1 MIINISTT
9 MRKVDYSKLLS
20 AFWGKRLV
28 CTLTSCEAD
37 MYYYLLKQ
45 CDLGNWANPF
55 KLPTKK
61 CEIELDFTRKTIS
74 NVRNSLQQKGFIN
87 FKPSRVRGEVA
98 EYEIV
103 GLDVFLT
110 ETQTGTQTET
120 QTGTQTETQTG
131 TQTETQTKEK
141 GKEKENLS
149 PIPPIKEKEKEKE
162 RCLNRQLCSNEHFPV
177 RERKKAVK
185 EYSPCHK
192 GRQIF
197 EAFYLELYGEP
208 YYWQAK
214 DAKAMNSILKKISYA
229 RSHRAV
235 PLPVDVDS
243 LLKAWEEFL
252 RRIDKDWIMNNFSVN
267 KIDSQYNEIISE
279 IKNHQ
284 SNANNGKNFRK
295 ESGVPRYASKDAYD
309 TGFGTTNG

>member
-1 MIINISTT
+1 
-9 MRKVDYSKLLS
+9 MRIVNYSKLLN
-20 AFWGKRLV
+20 AFWEKRIV

-74 NVRNSLQQKGFIN
+74 NVRNSLQQKGFIR

-103 GLDVFLT
+103 GLDAFLE
-110 ETQTGTQTET
+110 ETQIGTQTET
-120 QTGTQTETQTG
+120 QIGTQTETQIG
-131 TQTETQTKEK
+131 TQTETQMGTQAKEK
-141 GKEKENLS
+141 AKEKES
-149 PIPPIKEKEKEKE
+149 IPPVPPNKEKEKEKE
-162 RCLNRQLCSNEHFPV
+162 KCLNRQLCSGEHSSTN
-177 RERKKAVK
+177 RRTSERKKAEK
-185 EYSPCHK
+185 EYTACHK
-192 GRQIF
+192 GRLIF
-197 EAFYLELYGEP
+197 EAFYLNLYGEP

-214 DAKAMNSILKKISYA
+214 DAKAMNSILKKIAYA
-229 RSHRAV
+229 RSHRAT
-235 PLPVDVDS
+235 PLPVDDES

-252 RRIDKDWIMNNFSVN
+252 QRIDKAWIMNNFSVN

-284 SNANNGKNFRK
+284 SSTNNGKNFRK
-295 ESGVPRYASKDAYD
+295 ESDVPRYASKDAYD
-309 TGFGTTNG
+309 TGFGSSRR

>member
-61 CEIELDFTRKTIS
+61 CEIELDFSRKTIS

-103 GLDVFLT
+103 GLDVFL
-110 ETQTGTQTET
+110 
-120 QTGTQTETQTG
+120 TETQTG

-214 DAKAMNSILKKISYA
+214 DAKAMNSILKKIAYA

-243 LLKAWEEFL
+243 LIKAWEEFL

-309 TGFGTTNG
+309 TWFGTTNG

>member
-1 MIINISTT
+1 
-9 MRKVDYSKLLS
+9 
-20 AFWGKRLV
+20 
-28 CTLTSCEAD
+28 

-61 CEIELDFTRKTIS
+61 CEIELGFTRKTIS

-87 FKPSRVRGEVA
+87 FKPSRVRGELA

-103 GLDVFLT
+103 NLAMFLT
-110 ETQTGTQTET
+110 ETE
-120 QTGTQTETQTG
+120 

-141 GKEKENLS
+141 GKAKES
-149 PIPPIKEKEKEKE
+149 IPPTPPIKEKEKEKE
-162 RCLNRQLCSNEHFPV
+162 RRLNRQLCSNEHSLMC
-177 RERKKAVK
+177 ERKKAVK
-185 EYSPCHK
+185 EYTPCHK

-214 DAKAMNSILKKISYA
+214 DAKAMNSILKKIAYA
-229 RSHRAV
+229 RSHRV
-235 PLPVDVDS
+235 TPLPVDVDS

-252 RRIDKDWIMNNFSVN
+252 RRIDKGWIMNNFSVN

-309 TGFGTTNG
+309 AGFGTSNG

>member
-1 MIINISTT
+1 
-9 MRKVDYSKLLS
+9 MRKVNYSKLLN
-20 AFWGKRLV
+20 AFWEKRIV

-74 NVRNSLQQKGFIN
+74 NVRNSLQQKGFIS

-103 GLDVFLT
+103 GLDAFL
-110 ETQTGTQTET
+110 EETQTET
-120 QTGTQTETQTG
+120 QMG

-141 GKEKENLS
+141 EKEKES
-149 PIPPIKEKEKEKE
+149 IPPIPPNKEKEKEKE
-162 RCLNRQLCSNEHFPV
+162 KCLNRQLCSNEHSLAPMRASV
-177 RERKKAVK
+177 RKKPEK
-185 EYSPCHK
+185 DYTTCHK
-192 GRQIF
+192 GRLIF

-214 DAKAMNSILKKISYA
+214 DAKAMNSILRKIAFA
-229 RSHRAV
+229 RSHRAA
-235 PLPVDVDS
+235 PLPVDDES

-252 RRIDKDWIMNNFSVN
+252 QRIDKAWIMNNFSVN

-284 SNANNGKNFRK
+284 SSTNNGKNFRK
-295 ESGVPRYASKDAYD
+295 ESDVPRYASKDAYD
-309 TGFGTTNG
+309 TGFGSSRR

>member
-1 MIINISTT
+1 MK
-9 MRKVDYSKLLS
+9 KVNYSKLLN
-20 AFWGKRLV
+20 AFWEKRIV

-61 CEIELDFTRKTIS
+61 CEIELGFTRKTIS

-98 EYEIV
+98 EYGIV
-103 GLDVFLT
+103 GLDAFL
-110 ETQTGTQTET
+110 EGTQTET
-120 QTGTQTETQTG
+120 QMGTQTETQMG
-131 TQTETQTKEK
+131 TQTKEK
-141 GKEKENLS
+141 EKEKESLS

-162 RCLNRQLCSNEHFPV
+162 RCLNRQLCSNEHSPV

-214 DAKAMNSILKKISYA
+214 DAKAMNSILRKIAYA
-229 RSHRAV
+229 RSHRAT
-235 PLPVDVDS
+235 PLPVDDES

-252 RRIDKDWIMNNFSVN
+252 HRIDKEWIMNNFSVN

-279 IKNHQ
+279 IKNHKT
-284 SNANNGKNFRK
+284 SVNNGKNFRK

-309 TGFGTTNG
+309 AGFGSSNR

>member
-1 MIINISTT
+1 MLVIINILEI
-9 MRKVDYSKLLS
+9 MRKIDYSRLLN
-20 AFWGKRLV
+20 AFWEKRLV

-87 FKPSRVRGEVA
+87 FKPSRVRGEIT

-103 GLDVFLT
+103 GLDAFLT
-110 ETQTGTQTET
+110 ETQMGTQTET
-120 QTGTQTETQTG
+120 QMG

-141 GKEKENLS
+141 EKERLP
-149 PIPPIKEKEKEKE
+149 PIPPIKEKEKE
-162 RCLNRQLCSNEHFPV
+162 RCLNRQLCSNEHSSV
-177 RERKKAVK
+177 RERKRSVK

-192 GRQIF
+192 GRRIF

-214 DAKAMNSILKKISYA
+214 DAKAMNSILKKIAYA
-229 RSHRAV
+229 RSHRAT

>member
-1 MIINISTT
+1 M
-9 MRKVDYSKLLS
+9 
-20 AFWGKRLV
+20 
-28 CTLTSCEAD
+28 
-37 MYYYLLKQ
+37 
-45 CDLGNWANPF
+45 
-55 KLPTKK
+55 
-61 CEIELDFTRKTIS
+61 
-74 NVRNSLQQKGFIN
+74 
-87 FKPSRVRGEVA
+87 
-98 EYEIV
+98 
-103 GLDVFLT
+103 
-110 ETQTGTQTET
+110 
-120 QTGTQTETQTG
+120 
-131 TQTETQTKEK
+131 
-141 GKEKENLS
+141 
-149 PIPPIKEKEKEKE
+149 
-162 RCLNRQLCSNEHFPV
+162 

-229 RSHRAV
+229 RSHRAA
-235 PLPVDVDS
+235 PLPVDMDS

-309 TGFGTTNG
+309 TGFGTTN

>member
-1 MIINISTT
+1 
-9 MRKVDYSKLLS
+9 
-20 AFWGKRLV
+20 
-28 CTLTSCEAD
+28 

-61 CEIELDFTRKTIS
+61 CEIELGFTRKTIS

-103 GLDVFLT
+103 GLDTFLT
-110 ETQTGTQTET
+110 ETQKGTQMET
-120 QTGTQTETQTG
+120 QKGTQMETQKG
-131 TQTETQTKEK
+131 TQM
-141 GKEKENLS
+141 KEKEKEKESIS

-162 RCLNRQLCSNEHFPV
+162 RCLNRQLCSNEHSHV
-177 RERKKAVK
+177 RERKKTVK

-214 DAKAMNSILKKISYA
+214 DAKAMNSILKKIAYA
-229 RSHRAV
+229 RSHRAA

-252 RRIDKDWIMNNFSVN
+252 RRIDKGWIMNNFSVN

-284 SNANNGKNFRK
+284 SNTSNGKNFRK

-309 TGFGTTNG
+309 TGFGATNG

>member
-1 MIINISTT
+1 
-9 MRKVDYSKLLS
+9 
-20 AFWGKRLV
+20 
-28 CTLTSCEAD
+28 

-61 CEIELDFTRKTIS
+61 CEIELGFTRKTIS

-87 FKPSRVRGEVA
+87 FKPSRVRGELA

-103 GLDVFLT
+103 NLAMFLT
-110 ETQTGTQTET
+110 E
-120 QTGTQTETQTG
+120 

-141 GKEKENLS
+141 GKAKES
-149 PIPPIKEKEKEKE
+149 IPPTPPIKEKEKEKE
-162 RCLNRQLCSNEHFPV
+162 RRLNRQLCSNEHSLMC
-177 RERKKAVK
+177 ERKKAVK
-185 EYSPCHK
+185 EYTPCHK

-214 DAKAMNSILKKISYA
+214 DAKAMNSILKKIAYA
-229 RSHRAV
+229 RSHRV
-235 PLPVDVDS
+235 TPLPVDVDS

-252 RRIDKDWIMNNFSVN
+252 RRIDKGWIMNNFSVN

-295 ESGVPRYASKDAYD
+295 ESGVPRYASKEAYD
-309 TGFGTTNG
+309 AGFGTSNG

>member
-1 MIINISTT
+1 
-9 MRKVDYSKLLS
+9 MRKVDYSKLLN
-20 AFWGKRLV
+20 AFWEKRLV

-103 GLDVFLT
+103 GLDAFLT
-110 ETQTGTQTET
+110 ETQKGTQM
-120 QTGTQTETQTG
+120 
-131 TQTETQTKEK
+131 ETQTKEK
-141 GKEKENLS
+141 GKEKESLS

-162 RCLNRQLCSNEHFPV
+162 RCLNRQLCSNEHSPV

-214 DAKAMNSILKKISYA
+214 DAKAMNSILKKIAYA
-229 RSHRAV
+229 RSHRAA

-295 ESGVPRYASKDAYD
+295 ESGVPRYTSKDAYD